1 VLPAGRPG
9 AGPRGTLVTAAA
21 TGACRPSSR
30 LALGEVLGSPPRRA
44 GFAVAAAA
52 VTLLYTILFPFDDTQ
67 RFGLAN
73 WHYLNAGL
81 LAWSAV
87 LGVAMALV
95 LSVQAY
101 AIRRVA
107 AARVR
112 SGAAGGAAFAVS
124 LLSSFLCCTPVI
136 PTLLAF
142 VGMSGAGL
150 YTATGSLQHFF
161 ATSQTWLLA
170 GSLALLAASGWW
182 GLRKVARAACLSG
195 ECGTGDACRPGPGA
209 ARGQNRAAA
218 GRLAAPAGPAEDR
231 PGSPRSYQA
240 ESMTE
245 EERVSR

>member
-1 VLPAGRPG
+1 M
-9 AGPRGTLVTAAA
+9 TAEA
-21 TGACRPSSR
+21 TGARRPSLR
-30 LALGEVLGSPPRRA
+30 LALGEVLGSPARRA

-52 VTLLYTILFPFDDTQ
+52 VTLLYTLLLPFDYTQ

-81 LAWSAV
+81 LAWSAA

-101 AIRRVA
+101 AMRRVA

-142 VGMSGAGL
+142 VGVSGAGL
-150 YTATGSLQHFF
+150 YATTGSLQHFF

-195 ECGTGDACRPGPGA
+195 ERGTGDACRPGSPD
-209 ARGQNRAAA
+209 RYHA
-218 GRLAAPAGPAEDR
+218 G
-231 PGSPRSYQA
+231 
-240 ESMTE
+240 SMAE
-245 EERVSR
+245 EEGVSR